1 MKIKIEA
8 VNGISL
14 LQQCRIVED
23 YILDHA
29 GNPEITKRGNGHKMH
44 SRGRN
49 YHLNCH
55 KTRTMWVFKIW
66 WAV

>member
-23 YILDHA
+23 YILYYA
-29 GNPEITKRGNGHKMH
+29 GNPEITKKGTGHKMH

-49 YHLNCH
+49 YHINCH